1 MIETENQIYLEEED
15 PNERKKRAT
24 EAIYEQLKSKCHKGC
39 MFETFGKGNKLMFK
53 FLKLNKEGT
62 EIHISPT
69 SETPKEATIVIS
81 NCKNV
86 VSGKLMGSYKGKKL
100 ETEKIRH
107 SIYVEEKT
115 GNVDHFFIAKNH
127 KKQVVWHDFLRGK
140 LNKPFTEES
149 TIQQIEQFND
159 ILSQISEITNFRKN
173 MNEIPEDPYHFDF
186 VYKKI
191 N

>member
-15 PNERKKRAT
+15 PNERKKRAS
-24 EAIYEQLKSKCHKGC
+24 EAVYEQLKSKCQKGC
-39 MFETFGKGNKLMFK
+39 LFETFGKGNKLMFK
-53 FLKLNKEGT
+53 FLKLNKQGT

-81 NCKNV
+81 NCQNV

-127 KKQVVWHDFLRGK
+127 KKKVVWHDFLRGK

-159 ILSQISEITNFRKN
+159 ILIQISEITNFRKN
-173 MNEIPEDPYHFDF
+173 LNEIPEDPYHFDF
-186 VYKKI
+186 VYK
-191 N
+191 NLN